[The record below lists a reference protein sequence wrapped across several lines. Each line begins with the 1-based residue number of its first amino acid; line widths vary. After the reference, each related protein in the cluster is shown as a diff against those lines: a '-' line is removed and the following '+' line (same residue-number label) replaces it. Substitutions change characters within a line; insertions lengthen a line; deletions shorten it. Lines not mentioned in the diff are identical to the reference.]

1 MSRPIR
7 IAFPHALHHL
17 TSRGDRREPICLDD
31 DDRRAFL
38 DVLAQCC
45 GRLDASALA
54 YCLMGN
60 HYHLV
65 LTTRRPNLSAL
76 MRHLNGVYTQ
86 NFNRRHGKVRHVFR
100 GRSKSVLVDREA
112 YFLELCRYVELNP
125 VRAGMVHVPQ
135 DWPWSSFLA
144 HAGLATC
151 PPWLDGV
158 AAQAAMLGHGPETVA
173 QQRLAALRYVALV
186 QEAGPQA
193 SPWETGLRQQVF
205 LGDALFV
212 ERMQAQAPQASL
224 RSRALPRPQRS
235 RPISLAQCLQASASC
250 SEALYLAHVEGGLTM
265 TAIGQELGLSL
276 GRVSQLMKQH
286 EAAAIGSHRHSTR
299 AGSPSGRTAVR
310 GLRS

>member
-7 IAFPHALHHL
+7 IEFPHALYHL
-17 TSRGDRREPICLDD
+17 TSRGDRREAIFLDD

-38 DVLAQCC
+38 DVLTQCC
-45 GRLDASALA
+45 GRLDAAVLA

-60 HYHLV
+60 HYHLM
-65 LTTRRPNLSAL
+65 LTTWRPNLSAL

-86 NFNRRHGKVRHVFR
+86 DFNRRHGKVGHVFQ
-100 GRSKSVLVDREA
+100 GRFRSILVDRED

-125 VRAGMVHVPQ
+125 VRAGMVQVPQ

-151 PPWLDGV
+151 PPWL
-158 AAQAAMLGHGPETVA
+158 
-173 QQRLAALRYVALV
+173 
-186 QEAGPQA
+186 
-193 SPWETGLRQQVF
+193 F
-205 LGDALFV
+205 LGDELFV
-212 ERMQAQAPQASL
+212 ERMQARASQASL
-224 RSRALPRPQRS
+224 RSRAVPRPQRS
-235 RPISLAQCLQASASC
+235 RLISLAQCLQASASR
-250 SEALYLAHVEGGLTM
+250 SEALYRAYVEGGLTM

-276 GRVSQLMKQH
+276 GRVSQLVKQH
-286 EAAAIGSHRHSTR
+286 AAAAIGSHRHWTR